1 LVGVENEPALTP
13 AMVIPLRLKENCTAQ
28 LFGFGWH
35 MTLALRG
42 GDDDRRELAGPILA
56 DGLEETCS
64 QPRSWNQVRI
74 KSCTALRFTTSRSA
88 FDVIWIP
95 ASDSGER

>member
-1 LVGVENEPALTP
+1 
-13 AMVIPLRLKENCTAQ
+13 MVIPLRLKENCTAQ
-28 LFGFGWH
+28 LFGLGWH

-74 KSCTALRFTTSRSA
+74 KSCTALRFTTSFR
-88 FDVIWIP
+88 F
-95 ASDSGER
+95 